1 MNSAPRSTVKK
12 HRGWKKVHIGLDA
25 KSSMIVAYH
34 LTDKDTGDSDQVGDI
49 LNQVDGVFGRLMAD
63 GAYDGEPVYEAVKRY
78 SHNPPT

>member
-1 MNSAPRSTVKK
+1 
-12 HRGWKKVHIGLDA
+12 
-25 KSSMIVAYH
+25 MIVAYD

-49 LNQVDGVFGRLMAD
+49 LDQVDGVFGRLMAD